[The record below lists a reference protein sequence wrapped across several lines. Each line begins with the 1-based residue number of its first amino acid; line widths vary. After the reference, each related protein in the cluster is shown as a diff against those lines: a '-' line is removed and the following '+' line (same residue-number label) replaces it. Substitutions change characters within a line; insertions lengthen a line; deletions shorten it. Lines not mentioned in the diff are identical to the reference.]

1 MYVCVYIYVYIY
13 LYVCMHVCIYR
24 TSRCLARHPY
34 IGKMKS
40 SFTTTLNV
48 EKLTL
53 LRMMYSLSPL
63 SSGKFSSGMKCSFT
77 TTLSVLLTSPPYIGK
92 MSRNFMN
99 SKSSWSPGRASRFWR
114 RFSDSPS
121 RSRNILFCCSWFL
134 AWASLAISCGSSQ
147 LWWTLPMQP
156 HVSSSSWS
164 PNHFSARQVSETEET

>member
-1 MYVCVYIYVYIY
+1 
-13 LYVCMHVCIYR
+13 MHVCIYR

-92 MSRNFMN
+92 MSRNFLN
-99 SKSSWSPGRASRFWR
+99 SNKDLFLVSRF
-114 RFSDSPS
+114 
-121 RSRNILFCCSWFL
+121 I
-134 AWASLAISCGSSQ
+134 I
-147 LWWTLPMQP
+147 LWWTSFMVWGMFFREPIQISKHPLLLLLISGMSFTGHLVRFFTTLVNSAHAAACVLEFMITQP
-156 HVSSSSWS
+156 LFCKAGV
-164 PNHFSARQVSETEET
+164 